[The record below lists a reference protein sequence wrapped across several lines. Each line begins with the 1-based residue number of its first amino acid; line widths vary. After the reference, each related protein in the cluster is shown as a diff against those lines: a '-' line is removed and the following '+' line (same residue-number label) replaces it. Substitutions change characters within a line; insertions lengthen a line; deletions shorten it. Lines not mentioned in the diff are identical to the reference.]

1 MTNKMPSQVQDSE
14 VGDETTSVTVLASE
28 FIRETEKL
36 VEMIIHPQVSLLLLL
51 LHLLLLVFLP
61 CLPLPYRPSSVDGD
75 KPARSLSRHWI
86 LRHVTMKKML
96 PSLGRIS

>member
-61 CLPLPYRPSSVDGD
+61 FPTDHHRWMETSQQG
-75 KPARSLSRHWI
+75 RSQG
-86 LRHVTMKKML
+86 TGYFDM
-96 PSLGRIS
+96 